1 MNHNIEILHKR
12 LEKLTAHYVAL
23 REYKMLIDEM
33 LEVKDLLNVH
43 IFNDIAPSQ
52 RAIFDAYLKRFA
64 SIQDFLGAKIFPLL
78 VELSG
83 IATSKMTE
91 VLYYVEKEEIIDS
104 LSQWIELREVRNEL
118 EHDYPDELAEA
129 MEDLRYCIDHFST
142 LESYYQNSLDF
153 VKRVGI

>member
-1 MNHNIEILHKR
+1 M
-12 LEKLTAHYVAL
+12 
-23 REYKMLIDEM
+23 
-33 LEVKDLLNVH
+33 
-43 IFNDIAPSQ
+43 
-52 RAIFDAYLKRFA
+52 
-64 SIQDFLGAKIFPLL
+64 

-129 MEDLRYCIDHFST
+129 MEDLRYCIDHFCT

-153 VKRVGI
+153 IKRIGI